1 MKSLESLS
9 EECINLLHMNN
20 LLQPLIRSVL
30 IRDILSKVQI
40 EESIKTQIINDF
52 LKQLNI
58 VEENNLNEWLKKN
71 KLEKEDLE
79 DIALKNIRLKKYSQ
93 SNFDHKV
100 EARFL
105 ERKSELD
112 IVVYSL
118 IRVNDFFK
126 ARELYL
132 RLIGNEAE
140 FGDLAVEFS
149 EGIEKKTRGIVGPLA
164 LGRAH
169 PKLAEQLTISK
180 PGIIQPPIDVDGSFL
195 VIRVESYDAAQLDD
209 FMREKIA
216 IELFENWIDDQ
227 AIEFSQNFLKDK
239 INSNH
244 GENNE

>member
-9 EECINLLHMNN
+9 DECIYLLHRNN
-20 LLQPLIRSVL
+20 LLRPLIRSIL
-30 IRDILSKVQI
+30 LRDILSKVHI
-40 EESIKTQIINDF
+40 EEKITNQIIDDF
-52 LKQLNI
+52 LKQMNI
-58 VEENNLNEWLKKN
+58 SEESNLNDWLKKN
-71 KLEKEDLE
+71 NLNKEDLKE
-79 DIALKNIRLKKYSQ
+79 IALKNIRLKTYSQ
-93 SNFDHKV
+93 TNFDHKV

-105 ERKSELD
+105 ERKNELD

-140 FGDLAVEFS
+140 FGDLAREFS

-180 PGIIQPPIDVDGSFL
+180 PGTIQPPIDVDGSFL
-195 VIRVESYDAAQLDD
+195 VIRVESFDAAQLDD

-216 IELFENWIDDQ
+216 QELFENWIEDQ
-227 AIEFSQNFLKDK
+227 AIEVSQNLLKDK
-239 INSNH
+239 VNSNY
-244 GENNE
+244 GENDE

>member
-1 MKSLESLS
+1 MKALELFSNK
-9 EECINLLHMNN
+9 CIKLLHKNN
-20 LLQPLIRSVL
+20 LLKPLIRYELTSN
-30 IRDILSKVQI
+30 ILSEIHIETKVK
-40 EESIKTQIINDF
+40 EKIISDF
-52 LKQLNI
+52 REKLNI
-58 VEENNLNEWLKKN
+58 SGDVKLNEWLEEN
-71 KLEKEDLE
+71 KINKTSFEEL
-79 DIALKNIRLKKYSQ
+79 ALTNIRLNKYCK

-105 ERKSELD
+105 ERKNELD
-112 IVVYSL
+112 IVIYSL

-140 FGDLAVEFS
+140 FGDLASEFS

-169 PKLAEQLTISK
+169 PKLAEQLRISK
-180 PGIIQPPIDVDGSFL
+180 PGKIQPPIDVDGSFL
-195 VIRVESYDAAQLDD
+195 VIRVESFDAAQLDD

-216 IELFENWIDDQ
+216 QELFENWIEDQ
-227 AIEFSQNFLKDK
+227 AIELSQNLLKD
-239 INSNH
+239 NLNYNY